1 MESEQC
7 LSQISSGSLIIM
19 AKEKQVRSLEE
30 IKRKI
35 ESITRLAGQG
45 VLGRV
50 KSPRAHSKIM
60 ALEWVIREREDLI

>member
-1 MESEQC
+1 MK
-7 LSQISSGSLIIM
+7 
-19 AKEKQVRSLEE
+19 KEKPVRSLEE